1 VGHRH
6 ACCVMA
12 WCVLFS
18 FVSGAHAQS
27 RSGAAATAIEPV
39 HAVEVAPHFYVISNP
54 AANLVLVTRDDM
66 SFVAGVQRPELVR
79 QALVTLKELKA
90 PPVKYVLLIDDEQ
103 AGQFGDGGWG
113 ARGAITLAHE
123 ALSARLYRTPR
134 ADGGSVASGT
144 ALPAVG
150 FSQVVQLHLPGEE
163 THIIRQRP
171 GSTDADAVI
180 HFEGS
185 GILYLGPIF
194 TSDGYPRIDAARGGK
209 LSTMIE
215 TVDFFVTA
223 FAQEPGHIEPI
234 IPGRGPIATIAQLRD
249 YRDMLRSV
257 HDRVQTLVK
266 AGRPLVDVLAAK
278 PTAEFDARWGH
289 GAVNAEQFVRMVF
302 EVVSQP

>member
-1 VGHRH
+1 MAHRH
-6 ACCVMA
+6 A
-12 WCVLFS
+12 WCVTASCVLLS
-18 FVSGAHAQS
+18 FVSGSHAQS
-27 RSGAAATAIEPV
+27 RSGPAAAAIQPV
-39 HAVEVAPHFYVISNP
+39 HVEEVAPHFYLISNQ

-66 SFVAGVQRPELVR
+66 SFVAGVQRPELVS
-79 QALVTLKELKA
+79 QAIATLKEVKA

-123 ALSARLYRTPR
+123 ALGARLYRAAR
-134 ADGGSVASGT
+134 ADGGTSGNP
-144 ALPAVG
+144 PAVG
-150 FSQVVQLHLPGEE
+150 FSEIVQLHLPGEE

-185 GILYLGPIF
+185 GILYLGPVF
-194 TSDGYPRIDAARGGK
+194 TSDGYPRLDAARGGK
-209 LSTMIE
+209 LSAMIE

-223 FAQEPGHIEPI
+223 FAKDPAHIEPI

-249 YRDMLRSV
+249 YRDMLRAV
-257 HDRVQTLVK
+257 HDRVQALVK
-266 AGRPLVDVLAAK
+266 AGRPLGDVLAAK

-289 GAVNAEQFVRMVF
+289 GAVNAEQFVKMVF